1 MRRIAEEREIEYE
14 PEDGPGGC
22 FHRHAVCRQPGSGMC
37 LPEPR
42 EDRWMQEVARE
53 MTIQASMTHQTS
65 LNGERIAHARFSA
78 PHL

>member
-1 MRRIAEEREIEYE
+1 MDAFTAT
-14 PEDGPGGC
+14 PFAGNPA
-22 FHRHAVCRQPGSGMC
+22 AVCV